1 MPVTRIM
8 HVDKGQTSGRT
19 YAKDSKGNTL
29 FPSTKTL
36 GETLKAGQYVNW
48 SVVPQT
54 QTIDEKGNLVALET
68 PVDRNIINATFATRD
83 EAIASMAEDKLFDL
97 ETEAYAKSKVAE
109 LATKYKLDPAT
120 FEATI

>member
-1 MPVTRIM
+1 M
-8 HVDKGQTSGRT
+8 HVDKGQTSERV

-29 FPSTKTL
+29 FPSTKAL
-36 GETLKAGQYVNW
+36 GTELKAGQYVNW

-54 QTIDEKGNLVALET
+54 QTTNDKGELVALET
-68 PVDRNIINATFATRD
+68 PVDRNIINAVFATRD

-97 ETEAYAKSKVAE
+97 ETEAYAKSQVSKIAE
-109 LATKYKLDPAT
+109 KYALDPKT